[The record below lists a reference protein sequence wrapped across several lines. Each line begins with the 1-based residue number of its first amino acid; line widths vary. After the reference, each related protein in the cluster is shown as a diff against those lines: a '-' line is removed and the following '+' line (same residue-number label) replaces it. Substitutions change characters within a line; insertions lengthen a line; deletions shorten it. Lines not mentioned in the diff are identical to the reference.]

1 MDTNKLT
8 YIIVLNYN
16 SSECTIQCLESLVKL
31 INVKFKI
38 VIVDNF
44 SSDSSI
50 VQIKKWIQNKSN
62 IFFKIIEN
70 KFNYG
75 YSKGNNIGISYAL
88 NQKDCENLWILN
100 NDCVVYK
107 NSLEEL
113 LTANLSSNSYNIWG
127 SKILYE
133 NKKIQSLGCRINK
146 YFMFSYH
153 NYNNYHDK
161 DTPFE
166 IKSLDYIHGCSIFF
180 NKSVVERI
188 GFLPE
193 EYFMFFED
201 VDYSINASRN
211 KINLDICQTSKII
224 HKEGISVKK
233 SNLEY
238 LSVTN
243 RIKFAKKY
251 FPKRLFYVYLGICF
265 KIIKSIFIL
274 RFHLV
279 KNIILNLRK

>member
-31 INVKFKI
+31 INAKFKI
-38 VIVDNF
+38 VVVDNF

-88 NQKDCENLWILN
+88 NQKDCENLWILY
-100 NDCVVYK
+100 NDCIVYK

-113 LTANLSSNSYNIWG
+113 LTANISSNSYNIWG

-153 NYNNYHDK
+153 NYNSALHKHLLNYRQQL
-161 DTPFE
+161 
-166 IKSLDYIHGCSIFF
+166 SLDDKGKLHFAFSNPY
-180 NKSVVERI
+180 
-188 GFLPE
+188 FLI
-193 EYFMFFED
+193 YL
-201 VDYSINASRN
+201 A
-211 KINLDICQTSKII
+211 KLINL
-224 HKEGISVKK
+224 KEHL
-233 SNLEY
+233 LEY
-238 LSVTN
+238 LYQEV
-243 RIKFAKKY
+243 KFLQRNY
-251 FPKRLFYVYLGICF
+251 
-265 KIIKSIFIL
+265 SIQ
-274 RFHLV
+274 
-279 KNIILNLRK
+279 IIL

>member
-100 NDCVVYK
+100 NDCIVYK

-113 LTANLSSNSYNIWG
+113 LTANISSNSYNIWG

-133 NKKIQSLGCRINK
+133 NKKIQSL
-146 YFMFSYH
+146 
-153 NYNNYHDK
+153 
-161 DTPFE
+161 
-166 IKSLDYIHGCSIFF
+166 
-180 NKSVVERI
+180 
-188 GFLPE
+188 
-193 EYFMFFED
+193 
-201 VDYSINASRN
+201 
-211 KINLDICQTSKII
+211 
-224 HKEGISVKK
+224 
-233 SNLEY
+233 
-238 LSVTN
+238 
-243 RIKFAKKY
+243 
-251 FPKRLFYVYLGICF
+251 
-265 KIIKSIFIL
+265 
-274 RFHLV
+274 
-279 KNIILNLRK
+279 